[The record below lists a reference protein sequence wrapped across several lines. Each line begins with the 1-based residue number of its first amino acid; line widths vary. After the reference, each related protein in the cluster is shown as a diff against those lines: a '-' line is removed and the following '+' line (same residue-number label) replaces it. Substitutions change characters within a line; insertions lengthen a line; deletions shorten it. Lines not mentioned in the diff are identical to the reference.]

1 MPPNQPAELGINS
14 LQLDISYLK
23 YALSITS
30 HVYSI
35 YECRSLQNS
44 FI

>member
-1 MPPNQPAELGINS
+1 MPRNQPAELGINS
-14 LQLDISYLK
+14 LQLYLSSLE

-30 HVYSI
+30 RFYSI
-35 YECRSLQNS
+35 YECQSLQNS